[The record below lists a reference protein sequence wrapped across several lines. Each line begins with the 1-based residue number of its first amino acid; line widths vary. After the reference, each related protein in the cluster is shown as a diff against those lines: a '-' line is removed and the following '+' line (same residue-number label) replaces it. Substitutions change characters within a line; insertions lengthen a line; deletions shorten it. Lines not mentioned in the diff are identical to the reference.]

1 MIYLYEVGLGP
12 AVMTAADLALPAIIG
27 GTTLA
32 NWQAGGFN
40 KPQRSGFIRTC
51 PDRSTGSKP
60 LADQTPDEVFQGRFH
75 QGTLKR
81 ILKRI
86 SRVTISVSRLAYI
99 EHEHRSHR
107 FFQAIFFTHPSYGD
121 DAKIARSVESSRL
134 VDQTSRR
141 APALC
146 PTGHTQSPGHFR
158 PVRRREA
165 SNSSRMS
172 HARFQLLIQP
182 LVYDQVST
190 SFHYP
195 ISHPVHSVEESSW

>member
-1 MIYLYEVGLGP
+1 MIYLYEVRLRH
-12 AVMTAADLALPAIIG
+12 AVMTALRPGGPTIIIG
-27 GTTLA
+27 VTLA

-60 LADQTPDEVFQGRFH
+60 LVDNAPDEVSQGRFNP
-75 QGTLKR
+75 GTLKR

-107 FFQAIFFTHPSYGD
+107 LFQAIFFTRPSYGD
-121 DAKIARSVESSRL
+121 DAKAAKSTKSV
-134 VDQTSRR
+134 DG

-158 PVRRREA
+158 PVRRRELRI
-165 SNSSRMS
+165 SSRMS
-172 HARFQLLIQP
+172 TPGF
-182 LVYDQVST
+182 ST
-190 SFHYP
+190 
-195 ISHPVHSVEESSW
+195 

>member
-1 MIYLYEVGLGP
+1 
-12 AVMTAADLALPAIIG
+12 MTAAGLALPAVIG

-60 LADQTPDEVFQGRFH
+60 LVVKTPDEVFQGRFH

-99 EHEHRSHR
+99 EHKHRSHR
-107 FFQAIFFTHPSYGD
+107 FFQAIFFTRPSYGD

-158 PVRRREA
+158 PRQA
-165 SNSSRMS
+165 
-172 HARFQLLIQP
+172 ARSFEFITHVPRPVSVTDPAAGLQPKFQ
-182 LVYDQVST
+182 QVFIIRSAIP
-190 SFHYP
+190 SIP
-195 ISHPVHSVEESSW
+195 WRKSSW